1 MILLPNNIA
10 HIWLLD
16 FRTIDDS
23 QLETF
28 KESLSD
34 DELERLDRYSN
45 AELQRKQLITRMGV
59 RSCLSQYSDSIAAK
73 AWEFEHD
80 ANGKPM
86 LKAGSGLPLSF
97 NLSHSGDWL
106 VVATT
111 VETQI
116 GVDLQERRYQQPL
129 LDLAERFFHPDEAK
143 ALANVADDRQ
153 EQQFFRFWTLK
164 EAYLK
169 ARGLGIVG
177 GLENARFHLDNNG
190 LVTAE
195 LDPTLRD
202 DPKDWQFHHF
212 DLEDDYSLAL
222 ALRQPRAQ
230 HASPKF
236 YKFVPG
242 GMIVPLEHRAH
253 EILVV

>member
-1 MILLPNNIA
+1 MILLPNKIA

-23 QLETF
+23 QLEAF
-28 KESLSD
+28 KESLSE
-34 DELERLDRYSN
+34 DELERLERFSN
-45 AELQRKQLITRMGV
+45 ARLRRKQLITRMGV
-59 RSCLSQYSDSIAAK
+59 RSCLSQYSDSISPK
-73 AWEFEHD
+73 DWEFEQD

-86 LKAGSGLPLSF
+86 LKAGSEMDLSF

-111 VETQI
+111 VDTQI
-116 GVDLQERRYQQPL
+116 GVDLQQRSYQQPL
-129 LDLAERFFHPDEAK
+129 TDLAERFFHPEEAK
-143 ALANVADDRQ
+143 ALAEAEGDWQ
-153 EQQFFRFWTLK
+153 EAQFFRFWTLK

-177 GLENARFHLDNNG
+177 GLEKARFQLDNNG

-195 LDPTLRD
+195 FDPALKD
-202 DPKDWQFHHF
+202 DPSDWQFHHF
-212 DLEDDYSLAL
+212 DLEDNYSLAL
-222 ALRQPRAQ
+222 ALHQPRAQ
-230 HASPKF
+230 HASPHF

-242 GMIVPLEHRAH
+242 GMVVPLERRAH
-253 EILVV
+253 EILVR